1 MRYQLDI
8 LSLLKINRIQYDF
21 CQTLAIN
28 LAIIELKGKIT
39 RNENPLWSNKE
50 EIYYPQDDVG
60 GIYLPKEIEIILRL
74 FLVIDIYCQA
84 SSSQFNQSL
93 NLPHC

>member
-1 MRYQLDI
+1 MRCQLDI
-8 LSLLKINRIQYDF
+8 LSLLKINRIQSDF
-21 CQTLAIN
+21 CQKLATT

-60 GIYLPKEIEIILRL
+60 GIYLPYMGHYNRLLILNH
-74 FLVIDIYCQA
+74 
-84 SSSQFNQSL
+84 S
-93 NLPHC
+93 